1 VSPVHPS
8 PHAVQVTAGTGK
20 DDKHRHKKKRVK
32 RERVVVDEMYY
43 VPMRVVA

>member
-1 VSPVHPS
+1 M
-8 PHAVQVTAGTGK
+8 TNT
-20 DDKHRHKKKRVK
+20 DTKKRVK

>member
-1 VSPVHPS
+1 M
-8 PHAVQVTAGTGK
+8 TNT
-20 DDKHRHKKKRVK
+20 DTKKKRVK